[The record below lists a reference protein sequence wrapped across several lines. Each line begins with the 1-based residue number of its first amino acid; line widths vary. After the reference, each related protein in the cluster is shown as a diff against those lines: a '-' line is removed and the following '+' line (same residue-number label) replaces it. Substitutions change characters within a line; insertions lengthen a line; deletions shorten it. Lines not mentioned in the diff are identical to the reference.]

1 MRANILKAKSL
12 ILKTFNLIKRHLIA
26 SAVILILLIW
36 SIGKLWPLVMALLSH
51 PPMSHVET
59 LVLKPKTSAERWQA
73 VGTVKAAQDIIVASE
88 VSSTIQNLAVANG
101 QTVKQGD
108 VLVDI
113 RHDDISANF
122 QKDQAILAQKQ
133 RYYQRI
139 QRLAKT
145 NAASQEA
152 LGEAFSEFQQAQ
164 ATVNADQAQLD
175 KYVIKAPFTGQVGIW
190 QVDISQ
196 LVRPGDALVTLTQLS
211 PAYIDFMLPAK
222 SLSTIIV
229 GDTIQFTTSSYLNRI
244 WQGKVVAIDPQL
256 DSATRSVRLRAQV
269 DNSDNKLVPR
279 LYGQVTVIKPL
290 PPQLF
295 IPQEAV
301 IYDPKG
307 ASVYILQKNIAKPQP
322 VKLGTHEGNDVVI
335 ESGLKAGDE
344 VVTAGMMKLF
354 PGVPVVVNKQVVQ
367 APQQD
372 K

>member
-1 MRANILKAKSL
+1 LKIKA
-12 ILKTFNLIKRHLIA
+12 LKTKVLNWLKQHVIA
-26 SAVILILLIW
+26 SIVILVLLIW
-36 SIGKLWPLVMALLSH
+36 AIGKLWPLMFSLFGH
-51 PPMSHVET
+51 PPIAHVET
-59 LVLKPKTSAERWQA
+59 LILKPKLSSERLQA
-73 VGTVKAAQDIIVASE
+73 VGTVKAAQDIVVASE
-88 VSSTIQNLAVANG
+88 VSGTIQNVAVQNG

-108 VLVDI
+108 VLLNI
-113 RHDDISANF
+113 RHDDISANL

-133 RYYQRI
+133 LYYQRI

-145 NAASQEA
+145 SAASPEA
-152 LGEAFSEFQQAQ
+152 LNEAMSEFLQAQ
-164 ATVNADQAQLD
+164 AIVNADQAQLD
-175 KYVIKAPFTGQVGIW
+175 KYIIKAPFAGQVGIW
-190 QVDISQ
+190 QVDMGQ

-222 SLSTIIV
+222 ALSSLMV
-229 GDTIQFTTSSYLNRI
+229 GNTLQFTTSSFLNRI

-256 DSATRSVRLRAQV
+256 DSATRSVRLRAQI
-269 DNSDNKLVPR
+269 DNSDGKLVPR
-279 LYGQVTVIKPL
+279 LYGQVTVIRPL

-307 ASVYILQKNIAKPQP
+307 ASVYILQKKIAKPQA
-322 VKLGTHEGNDVVI
+322 VTLGTHEGNDVAI

-354 PGVPVVVNKQVVQ
+354 PGVPVIVNKQVI
-367 APQQD
+367 QD